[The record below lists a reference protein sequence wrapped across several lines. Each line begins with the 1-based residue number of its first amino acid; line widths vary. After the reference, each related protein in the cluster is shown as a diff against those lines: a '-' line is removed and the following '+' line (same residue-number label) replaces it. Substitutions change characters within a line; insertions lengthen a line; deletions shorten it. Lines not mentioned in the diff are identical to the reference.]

1 MMSAIKRFSARRWM
15 LAAALLLVICAS
27 APKTF
32 ASSSSDDEPEIYDAR
47 LLGYDK
53 TVQLDSGSTALSWVL
68 LIVLGVVTLG
78 VLFKDAKRT
87 HLD

>member
-1 MMSAIKRFSARRWM
+1 MSAMKRSSARRWM
-15 LAAALLLVICAS
+15 MAAALLLVMCAA
-27 APKTF
+27 APKAY
-32 ASSSSDDEPEIYDAR
+32 ASSSSDDEPTEYDAR

-68 LIVLGVVTLG
+68 LIVLGIVTLG

>member
-32 ASSSSDDEPEIYDAR
+32 ASSSSEDEPDIYDAR